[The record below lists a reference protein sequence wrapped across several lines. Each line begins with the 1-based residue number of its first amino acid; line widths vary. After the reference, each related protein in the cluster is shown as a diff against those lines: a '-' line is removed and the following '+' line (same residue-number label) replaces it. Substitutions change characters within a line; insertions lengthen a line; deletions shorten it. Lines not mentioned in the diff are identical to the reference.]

1 MKGLMSFLELV
12 NYHRQFIQGFSD
24 IAAPLYAIVGAKKEF
39 LWGTEQERAFASLKA
54 ALLAPPILSIPTDD
68 PFILDT
74 DASDGA
80 VAAELVQVQDE
91 VEKAIAY
98 GSFAL
103 MAEQRRYSTTRK
115 VLLAIIRFTRQFW
128 TYLLGRPFRV
138 RTDHA
143 SLVWLLNF
151 KHPNHR
157 ANYPSGCLK
166 FRRSW
171 VSTI

>member
-1 MKGLMSFLELV
+1 MGL
-12 NYHRQFIQGFSD
+12 
-24 IAAPLYAIVGAKKEF
+24 
-39 LWGTEQERAFASLKA
+39 EQERAFAALKA
-54 ALLAPPILSIPTDD
+54 ALLTPPVLSIPTADD

-80 VAAELVQVQDE
+80 VAAELVQVQDG
-91 VEKAIAY
+91 VEKVIAY

-103 MAEQRRYSTTRK
+103 TAEQRKYCTTRK
-115 VLLAIIRFTRQFW
+115 ELLAIIRFIRQFR

-151 KHPNHR
+151 KHPEGQLARWLEELGQYDMTILHR
-157 ANYPSGCLK
+157 PGRLHQNADALSRMPVGFFFL
-166 FRRSW
+166 
-171 VSTI
+171 